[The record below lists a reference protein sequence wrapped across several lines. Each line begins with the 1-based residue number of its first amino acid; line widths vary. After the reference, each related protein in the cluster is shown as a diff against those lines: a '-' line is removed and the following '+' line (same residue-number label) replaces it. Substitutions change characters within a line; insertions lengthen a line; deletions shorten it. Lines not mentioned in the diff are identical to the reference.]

1 MCRATAG
8 RHGLNT
14 INTEFIFLSYLIR
27 KSINKNLIM
36 FFI

>member
-1 MCRATAG
+1 MCQAAAD
-8 RHGLNT
+8 RHGQNT
-14 INTEFIFLSYLIR
+14 INTEFIFLDYLIR